1 MSFYSRVVDTIQERN
16 GWAYCV
22 YLDLKKAF
30 DKVPHR
36 KLLWKLKHNGGLRG
50 PPEMDGKF
58 LDEQRNE
65 NGSERSKIIME
76 GSHKWSTPR
85 LSTCTNHVCSL
96 YK

>member
-36 KLLWKLKHNGGLRG
+36 RLPWKMEHDDGLRG
-50 PPEMDGKF
+50 DLLGWMENFLTEREMRTVVKDW
-58 LDEQRNE
+58 ESSQRKTE
-65 NGSERSKIIME
+65 SGVPKSSVLAPVIYE
-76 GSHKWSTPR
+76 
-85 LSTCTNHVCSL
+85 
-96 YK
+96 